1 MAQDNSNSTME
12 MGTSDQVLV
21 ASKRKKTL
29 TYVIGGVAMVV
40 VIGVVIALVVVLSG
54 NEGGTAEAIVSTTQG
69 PTTVSTVSTIATET
83 PSTESTPIVN
93 PPTSTTTTTTTTTE
107 APTTTPEPEEDLLD
121 LPSIINGAFTPAGF
135 SAVWTSGNE
144 ALLRNPNGDLVLY
157 DVDSDAFTTLIQN
170 TSALLQQSS
179 RVTLLSP
186 NGDFVALAHSV
197 IPGYRYSFLARYA
210 AVDVVSGNET
220 EILPLVP
227 PPDPTVYP
235 EGFLQN
241 FVWGPSGTSL
251 AYVYVNNIYY
261 QSSLD
266 SEPEPITDTGVLD
279 VVYHGIPDWVYEE
292 EVFISN
298 NAMWF
303 SADGSK
309 LAYATFNDT
318 DVRKM
323 KVPHYGVPGSVQYQ
337 YTQHHEIRYPKPG
350 TTNPTVSVTIR
361 DLASDLESTFYA
373 PDNLDEPILKIV
385 QFVSNDTIAVMWT
398 NRVQTSL
405 TVELCPFQ
413 GNCSLIYTYTETNG
427 WIDNIP
433 MIFNQQ
439 GNAFITIL
447 PEAVGGKLFKQVVQ
461 ISDVNADLWTA
472 SGRLNTPHT
481 VAEILRWTPDDV
493 IWYKATHVDDSA
505 EQHIYSVNATGG
517 VSCFTCG
524 ITRTD
529 GAACLYNEAT
539 LSANGARLAINC
551 AGPEIPQTFI
561 YNSDGERVRVWEE
574 NAEVAAL
581 LANREVPLTIRPSLP
596 IVDGFPSAD
605 VQIQVPHD
613 YLNRTNLPLL
623 VYVYAGPD
631 TALVTK
637 AWNVD
642 WGSSLVSRYGI
653 AVAQIDG
660 RGSGLRGVEDM
671 FAVNRRLG
679 TVEIEDQITVTRY
692 LQQNFNWV
700 DGNRTCIWGWS
711 YGGYA
716 ASLAL
721 ARGGDVFRC
730 AAAVAP
736 VVDWRF
742 YDTIYTERYMDQ
754 PQNNPTGYAE
764 SSLLTEDVVEAFRD
778 KRYFLIHGTAD
789 DNVHFQHAML
799 ISRLLQRR
807 DVYFQ
812 QMSYTDE
819 DHGLVGVRPHLYH
832 ALEKFLQEN
841 MF

>member
-1 MAQDNSNSTME
+1 
-12 MGTSDQVLV
+12 
-21 ASKRKKTL
+21 
-29 TYVIGGVAMVV
+29 
-40 VIGVVIALVVVLSG
+40 
-54 NEGGTAEAIVSTTQG
+54 
-69 PTTVSTVSTIATET
+69 
-83 PSTESTPIVN
+83 
-93 PPTSTTTTTTTTTE
+93 
-107 APTTTPEPEEDLLD
+107 
-121 LPSIINGAFTPAGF
+121 
-135 SAVWTSGNE
+135 
-144 ALLRNPNGDLVLY
+144 
-157 DVDSDAFTTLIQN
+157 
-170 TSALLQQSS
+170 
-179 RVTLLSP
+179 
-186 NGDFVALAHSV
+186 
-197 IPGYRYSFLARYA
+197 
-210 AVDVVSGNET
+210 
-220 EILPLVP
+220 
-227 PPDPTVYP
+227 
-235 EGFLQN
+235 
-241 FVWGPSGTSL
+241 
-251 AYVYVNNIYY
+251 
-261 QSSLD
+261 
-266 SEPEPITDTGVLD
+266 
-279 VVYHGIPDWVYEE
+279 
-292 EVFISN
+292 
-298 NAMWF
+298 
-303 SADGSK
+303 
-309 LAYATFNDT
+309 
-318 DVRKM
+318 
-323 KVPHYGVPGSVQYQ
+323 
-337 YTQHHEIRYPKPG
+337 
-350 TTNPTVSVTIR
+350 
-361 DLASDLESTFYA
+361 
-373 PDNLDEPILKIV
+373 
-385 QFVSNDTIAVMWT
+385 
-398 NRVQTSL
+398 
-405 TVELCPFQ
+405 
-413 GNCSLIYTYTETNG
+413 
-427 WIDNIP
+427 
-433 MIFNQQ
+433 
-439 GNAFITIL
+439 
-447 PEAVGGKLFKQVVQ
+447 
-461 ISDVNADLWTA
+461 
-472 SGRLNTPHT
+472 
-481 VAEILRWTPDDV
+481 
-493 IWYKATHVDDSA
+493 SA
-505 EQHIYSVNATGG
+505 ERYIYSVNATGG

-529 GAACLYNEAT
+529 DAACLYNEAT

-819 DHGLVGVRPHLYH
+819 DHGLV
-832 ALEKFLQEN
+832 
-841 MF
+841 